1 MIEEDSGIDYSNTV
15 SLFSNNQGSV
25 EEESIVLEEGSV
37 QQFTELGGSGI
48 DNTFSDLYSETN
60 VDDLEFDL

>member
-1 MIEEDSGIDYSNTV
+1 MEEDSGIDYSNTV

-25 EEESIVLEEGSV
+25 EEESIVIEEGTV
-37 QQFTELGGSGI
+37 QQFTEPSGSGI

>member
-1 MIEEDSGIDYSNTV
+1 MEEDSGIDYSNTV

-25 EEESIVLEEGSV
+25 EEESIVLEEGTV
-37 QQFTELGGSGI
+37 QQFTEPSGSGI
-48 DNTFSDLYSETN
+48 DNTSSDLYSETN